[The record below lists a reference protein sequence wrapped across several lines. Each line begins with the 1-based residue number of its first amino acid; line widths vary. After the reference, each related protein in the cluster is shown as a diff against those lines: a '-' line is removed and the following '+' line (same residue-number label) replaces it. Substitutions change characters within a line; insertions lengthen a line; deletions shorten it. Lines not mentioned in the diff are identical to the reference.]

1 MEKLKEALTKKLRL
15 VFGATMF
22 LMITTLISVILLY
35 VPTFLS
41 SSISIPITSLGSIIL
56 GSIFGQFTLLI
67 ALNATNKITEK
78 GQELLQGIE
87 DLETKN

>member
-1 MEKLKEALTKKLRL
+1 MEKLKEALTIKLRL
-15 VFGATMF
+15 VFGATVF
-22 LMITTLISVILLY
+22 LMITTFISVILLY

-41 SSISIPITSLGSIIL
+41 SSISIPITSLGTIIL

-78 GQELLQGIE
+78 GQALLQGIE
-87 DLETKN
+87 DLETEN

>member
-15 VFGATMF
+15 VFGATVF
-22 LMITTLISVILLY
+22 LMITTLISVILVY

-41 SSISIPITSLGSIIL
+41 PNISIPITSLGSIML

>member
-1 MEKLKEALTKKLRL
+1 MEKLREALTIKLRL
-15 VFGATMF
+15 VFGATVF

-41 SSISIPITSLGSIIL
+41 PSISIPITSLGSIIL

-67 ALNATNKITEK
+67 ALNATRALAR
-78 GQELLQGIE
+78 ELVQGIE

>member
-15 VFGATMF
+15 VFGATVF
-22 LMITTLISVILLY
+22 LMITTLISVVLVY
-35 VPTFLS
+35 VPTFFS
-41 SSISIPITSLGSIIL
+41 SNISIPITSLGSIIL

-78 GQELLQGIE
+78 GQEILQGIE

>member
-15 VFGATMF
+15 VFGATLF
-22 LMITTLISVILLY
+22 LMITTLISVILVY
-35 VPTFLS
+35 VPTFFS
-41 SSISIPITSLGSIIL
+41 SNISIPITSFGSIML

>member
-1 MEKLKEALTKKLRL
+1 MEKLKEVLTKKLRL

-22 LMITTLISVILLY
+22 LMITTLISVILVY
-35 VPTFLS
+35 VPTLFS
-41 SSISIPITSLGSIIL
+41 SSISIPITNLGSIIL

-67 ALNATNKITEK
+67 ALNATNKIIEK
-78 GQELLQGIE
+78 GQNILQGIE

>member
-15 VFGATMF
+15 VFGATVF

>member
-15 VFGATMF
+15 VFGATVF

-41 SSISIPITSLGSIIL
+41 PNISIPIISLGSIIL

-87 DLETKN
+87 DLEDKN